1 MKNVKHSFSLI
12 NCFNYSYYFILLDD
26 LSKICEGYCQFF
38 YYTARNTEGLQQ
50 NTEIRLLL
58 SKFTKDLMRYCDM
71 SILIPKKKSIF
82 TKIIRKVQYD
92 HKWATN
98 STLIF
103 KNFY

>member
-38 YYTARNTEGLQQ
+38 YYTARNTEGLQK

-58 SKFTKDLMRYCDM
+58 SKFTKGLMRYCDM
-71 SILIPKKKSIF
+71 SILIPKKSPFSLKLYEKSNM
-82 TKIIRKVQYD
+82 T
-92 HKWATN
+92 TN
-98 STLIF
+98 GQQILL
-103 KNFY
+103 